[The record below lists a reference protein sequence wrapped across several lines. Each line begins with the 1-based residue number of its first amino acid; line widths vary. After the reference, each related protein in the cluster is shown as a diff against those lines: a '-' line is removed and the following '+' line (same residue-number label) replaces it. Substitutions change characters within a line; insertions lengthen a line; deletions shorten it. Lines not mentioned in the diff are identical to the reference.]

1 MSGAEEVGDA
11 WEGAV
16 STKKAI
22 RKQVQQVD
30 ERSGKDSK
38 VTSLPLK
45 LLLHQLANEPRKCTL
60 PMNPNEQE
68 EVLRLFRHLVQMTLF
83 NSRSRPPDS
92 QPKLC
97 RSERLHKLP
106 CFQRPRHGSLRGPP
120 ILDFKCNRVSKQPRP
135 DKQFRVFTMFKIT
148 QRPPVSALGF
158 DEPPS
163 THRKHPAELDGM
175 DLDDDLGE
183 GPSSLRRTVVSPGEV
198 ITSAK
203 DYMR

>member
-92 QPKLC
+92 QPKLLC

-106 CFQRPRHGSLRGPP
+106 CF
-120 ILDFKCNRVSKQPRP
+120 
-135 DKQFRVFTMFKIT
+135 
-148 QRPPVSALGF
+148 SAAKARI
-158 DEPPS
+158 S
-163 THRKHPAELDGM
+163 
-175 DLDDDLGE
+175 
-183 GPSSLRRTVVSPGEV
+183 SSLLF
-198 ITSAK
+198 
-203 DYMR
+203 

>member
-1 MSGAEEVGDA
+1 MELLTRERRTDELASGLVGWEDAGLESEGRMSGAEEVGDA

-106 CFQRPRHGSLRGPP
+106 SLTAFQRPRHGSLRA
-120 ILDFKCNRVSKQPRP
+120 SY
-135 DKQFRVFTMFKIT
+135 FRFQVQQSLEATPSRQAVQGFHHVQDHPTPT
-148 QRPPVSALGF
+148 CLSLG
-158 DEPPS
+158 
-163 THRKHPAELDGM
+163 
-175 DLDDDLGE
+175 
-183 GPSSLRRTVVSPGEV
+183 LR
-198 ITSAK
+198 
-203 DYMR
+203 

>member
-22 RKQVQQVD
+22 QVQQVD

-92 QPKLC
+92 QPKLLC

-106 CFQRPRHGSLRGPP
+106 CFQRPRHGSLR
-120 ILDFKCNRVSKQPRP
+120 
-135 DKQFRVFTMFKIT
+135 
-148 QRPPVSALGF
+148 ALLF
-158 DEPPS
+158 
-163 THRKHPAELDGM
+163 
-175 DLDDDLGE
+175 
-183 GPSSLRRTVVSPGEV
+183 
-198 ITSAK
+198 
-203 DYMR
+203 

>member
-92 QPKLC
+92 Q
-97 RSERLHKLP
+97 HKVMSI
-106 CFQRPRHGSLRGPP
+106 RA
-120 ILDFKCNRVSKQPRP
+120 
-135 DKQFRVFTMFKIT
+135 IT
-148 QRPPVSALGF
+148 
-158 DEPPS
+158 
-163 THRKHPAELDGM
+163 
-175 DLDDDLGE
+175 
-183 GPSSLRRTVVSPGEV
+183 
-198 ITSAK
+198 
-203 DYMR
+203 